1 MAVFSTSLNRRTFL
15 GGTAAGALTMA
26 FSGSLLAAPKSG
38 GVVTVV
44 SWPPPSYLTSAI
56 TTAGPE
62 TNLGG
67 KFFDGLLDYGFQMVA
82 QPSLAESWKISDDGL
97 RITFNLRKGVKWH
110 DGQPFT
116 SRDVAFTI
124 MEVLKVHHG
133 RGRVTFGAVTAVETP
148 DENTAVFVLERPA
161 PAMLK
166 SLDAVESPMMPAH
179 LYQGTDIMK
188 NPHNTNPVGTGPY
201 KIESYTVG
209 ESVVMVRNPDYWD
222 KDKPHLDR
230 VVMRYV
236 SDSATRTA
244 MLETGEANLVS
255 FSMIPPLDV
264 KRLGEDPKF
273 SVTQKGYETILSMCF
288 IDFNLRNP
296 ILANEKVR
304 HAIAH
309 AIDNKWIVEN
319 VYFGFGY
326 PATGPL
332 HQEQADF
339 YTAEGVPT
347 YAPDLAQAE
356 KLLDEAGYKR
366 DASGK
371 RFAIVMDPLP
381 WGDEPLRISE
391 YMREQCRQIG
401 IDLTIRTADMAGFV
415 KRVYTNRD
423 FDMSIVVGTSG
434 PDPTIGVHRFY
445 VSSNIKEGVAFSN
458 GSGYS
463 NPEVDKIL
471 ADAQLELDLEKRKKL
486 YADFQAIEMRD
497 LPSLPLVATN
507 RATVSS
513 ANLHD
518 HTVGAIGSFG
528 SLSSAWMDQG

>member
-15 GGTAAGALTMA
+15 GGTALGVLALA
-26 FSGSLLAAPKSG
+26 CPGSLLAAEPKAG

-62 TNLGG
+62 TNLGA
-67 KFFDGLLDYGFQMVA
+67 KFFDGLFEYDYGMVPRQA
-82 QPSLAESWKISDDGL
+82 LAESWSVSDDGL
-97 RITFNLRKGVKWH
+97 RITFNLRKDVKWH
-110 DGQPFT
+110 DGHPFT
-116 SRDVAFTI
+116 SRDVAFTV
-124 MEVLKVHHG
+124 MEILKVLHG
-133 RGRVTFGAVTAVETP
+133 RGRVTFGAVSAVETP
-148 DENTAVFVLERPA
+148 DEHTAIFVLERPS

-166 SLDAVESPMMPAH
+166 SLDAVESPIMPAH
-179 LYQGTDIMK
+179 LYEGTDIMK
-188 NPHNTNPVGTGPY
+188 NPHNIDPVGTGPY
-201 KIESYTVG
+201 KLESYTVG
-209 ESVVMVRNPDYWD
+209 ESIVMVRNPDYWNTGR
-222 KDKPHLDR
+222 PHLDR

-255 FSMIPPLDV
+255 FSLIPPLDI
-264 KRLGEDPKF
+264 KRLGEDPGF
-273 SVTQKGYETILSMCF
+273 TVTQKGYETILSMCF

-309 AIDNKWIVEN
+309 VVDKNWIIEN
-319 VYFGFGY
+319 IYFGFGY

-339 YTAEGVPT
+339 YTAEGVPV
-347 YAPDLAQAE
+347 YAPDLAMAE
-356 KLLDEAGYKR
+356 KLLDEAGYPR

-371 RFAIVMDPLP
+371 RFSIGIDPLP

-391 YMREQCRQIG
+391 YMREQLRQIG
-401 IDLTIRTADMAGFV
+401 VELTIRTADMAGFV
-415 KRVYTNRD
+415 KRIYTDRD
-423 FDMSIVVGTSG
+423 FDMNMVVGTSG

-463 NPEVDKIL
+463 NPEIDEIL
-471 ADAQLELDLEKRKKL
+471 AEAQLEMDLDKRKKL
-486 YADFQAIEMRD
+486 YADFQAIIMRD

-507 RATVSS
+507 RASVST
-513 ANLHD
+513 ANLRD
-518 HTVGAIGSFG
+518 HTDGAIGSFG
-528 SLSSAWMDQG
+528 SLSAAWLE